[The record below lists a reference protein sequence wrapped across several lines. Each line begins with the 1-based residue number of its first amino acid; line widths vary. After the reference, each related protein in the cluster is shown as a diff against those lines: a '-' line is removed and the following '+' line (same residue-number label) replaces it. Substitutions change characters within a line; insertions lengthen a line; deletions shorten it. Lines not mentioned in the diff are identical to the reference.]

1 MDYKNGRI
9 YKILNYIDDDIYV
22 GSTCQPLSKRMA
34 KHRSSINSTT
44 KGHRALYAKMRELG
58 VEQFYIELI
67 EECPCDN
74 KEQLHKREGEFIRE
88 FGTLNHLISGRSIK
102 EWLQDNH
109 EHCKERNKQY
119 KEDNKEHIQTYLKEY
134 YATNSEQIK
143 QRMRDNKEKI
153 KEYNKE
159 YYVINKEKHKQYY
172 HDNKEHKRE
181 LGKAYY
187 EKNKDRLLEKIT
199 CDVCGGSYQKN

>member
-74 KEQLHKREGEFIRE
+74 KEQLHKREGELIRE
-88 FGTLNHLISGRSIK
+88 FGTLNHVISGRSTK

-119 KEDNKEHIQTYLKEY
+119 YQDNKERRQKLDKEY
-134 YATNSEQIK
+134 RAT
-143 QRMRDNKEKI
+143 RRDKI

-159 YYVINKEKHKQYY
+159 YYAIN
-172 HDNKEHKRE
+172 RE
-181 LGKAYY
+181 RMKDGFVTYY
-187 EKNKDRLLEKIT
+187 ENNKDKLLEKIT
-199 CDVCGGSYQKN
+199 CDVCGGRYQTLSKNRHVKTNKHQTAIE

>member
-88 FGTLNHLISGRSIK
+88 FGTLNHVISGRSKK
-102 EWLQDNH
+102 EWTHDNK
-109 EHCKERNKQY
+109 EHCKERAKQYYKDNKEQIKETQKQY
-119 KEDNKEHIQTYLKEY
+119 KISHSEPLNAKRKEY
-134 YATNSEQIK
+134 RQEHVTEIK
-143 QRMRDNKEKI
+143 AVYDKWNTKF
-153 KEYNKE
+153 
-159 YYVINKEKHKQYY
+159 
-172 HDNKEHKRE
+172 D
-181 LGKAYY
+181 
-187 EKNKDRLLEKIT
+187 
-199 CDVCGGSYQKN
+199 CPCGGKHTKAHTQLHFKTKMHQNYLAQLEQNTE

>member
-88 FGTLNHLISGRSIK
+88 FGTLNHVISGRSKK
-102 EWLQDNH
+102 EYYEANKEVQSKAQ
-109 EHCKERNKQY
+109 KERYILNKERVQECIRKY
-119 KEDNKEHIQTYLKEY
+119 NQEHVTEIKAAYDKWNTKCDCPCGGKHTKAHTQLHFKTKMHQNYLKQLEDNKE
-134 YATNSEQIK
+134 
-143 QRMRDNKEKI
+143 
-153 KEYNKE
+153 
-159 YYVINKEKHKQYY
+159 
-172 HDNKEHKRE
+172 
-181 LGKAYY
+181 
-187 EKNKDRLLEKIT
+187 
-199 CDVCGGSYQKN
+199 